1 MSNHKI
7 EPSGVIYLN
16 NISSLFSV
24 LLIIWRSENGYDLV
38 NQIGQPHSH
47 EIIQPDSKTQPI
59 NGLVA
64 KAAMGESTV
73 RSTACTLELRPWF
86 HFLKQGTASRV
97 FQDKTVPEIIK
108 AVAQEAGYTD
118 LKESLNGSYPKL
130 EYAVQYNESD
140 FDFLSRLMEEAGIFY
155 YFTHE
160 PGQHTMVLAD
170 GPQGCQEG
178 PELRWIGGNY
188 PEKPDTCIW
197 NLGLEQSA
205 AVKSVV
211 VDDYNYLTPKAGL
224 KATSGQGYPVET
236 EFGVGHTTQ
245 ADGETIAAR
254 RLDGFENSSLE
265 MTAESSHSGLS
276 AGMLFTV
283 KDCPESEFNGKWL
296 ATSVEMEIDE
306 QNRCRV
312 KLRAIPGDKTFRPPR
327 RHPRPRIHGPLT
339 GVVCGKSGEEIWT
352 DEHGRI
358 KVRPHWDHQTPADE
372 TASCWLRVAQNWAGQ
387 GHGSLFLPRVGDE
400 VLISFLGGDP
410 DRPVVTGCLYNA
422 TDKAPWTLP
431 ANKTVSGFKGLSS
444 PQGEDGNEISF
455 DDKKDAERLYFHAQ
469 KLLEILAEDE
479 RRVTVTGEGGDSLT
493 LEKGGRTVLIKKG
506 NLSLTLEEGD
516 RSTEVKKGG
525 DTLKVK
531 GNRAVTVEGGETRS
545 VKKNLELK
553 VDGNYS
559 ITIKGDLTIKA
570 KNIKLESDQ
579 ALNAK
584 SGSALEIKAGTGL
597 KAQSG
602 TDLNLKAGTGL
613 TLAGGTTFKLSGSAK
628 GEVNGGGMLEVKG
641 GLVKLN

>member
-1 MSNHKI
+1 MVTVMIIKNMQDTISASFSYKI
-7 EPSGVIYLN
+7 LIFCSEFEWETNKALSESYDFGC
-16 NISSLFSV
+16 
-24 LLIIWRSENGYDLV
+24 LL
-38 NQIGQPHSH
+38 
-47 EIIQPDSKTQPI
+47 PDAKQKFFF
-59 NGLVA
+59 GRVA
-64 KAAMGESTV
+64 HAAMGQTTV
-73 RSTACTLELRPWF
+73 RSTAYTLDLRPWLY
-86 HFLKQGTASRV
+86 FLKQGTACRA
-97 FQDKTVPEIIK
+97 FQDKTTPEIVK
-108 AVAQEAGYTD
+108 TVAQEAGYTD
-118 LKESLNGSYPKL
+118 IKESLNNVYPKL

-160 PGQHTMVLAD
+160 PGKHTMVLAD

-188 PEKPDTCIW
+188 PEKPDACIW
-197 NLGLEQSA
+197 NLGLEQSTI
-205 AVKSVV
+205 VKSVV

-236 EFGVGHTTQ
+236 EFGAGHTTQ

-283 KDCPESEFNGKWL
+283 KDCPQSEFNGKWL
-296 ATSVEMEIDE
+296 ATSVKMEIDE
-306 QNRCRV
+306 QNRCLVR
-312 KLRAIPGDKTFRPPR
+312 LRAIPGDKTFRPPR

-372 TASCWLRVAQNWAGQ
+372 KASIWLRVAQNWGGQ

-410 DRPVVTGCLYNA
+410 DRPVITGALCNA
-422 TDKAPWTLP
+422 ADKAPWKLP
-431 ANKTVSGFKGLSS
+431 DNKTISGFKGRSS
-444 PQGEDGNEISF
+444 PNGEDGNEISF

-506 NLSLTLEEGD
+506 HLNLTLEEGD
-516 RSTEVKKGG
+516 RSTELKKGG

-531 GNRAVTVEGGETRS
+531 GDRAVSVEGGETRS
-545 VKKNLELK
+545 IKKNLELK

-559 ITIKGDLTIKA
+559 LTIKGDLTIKA

-579 ALNAK
+579 ALNLK
-584 SGSALEIKAGTGL
+584 SGSALEIKSGTGL

-613 TLAGGTTFKLSGSAK
+613 TMAGGTTFKLSGSAK
-628 GEVNGGGMLEVKG
+628 GEVNGGGMLDVKG